1 MNYNHINLRST
12 QPVCEAIWTLLANT
26 AYVRD
31 PWKGPVE
38 QGRAFVCELRVASS
52 ATQLCI
58 DEIIAVLHNTRE
70 RGVIEMILEAEQCQW
85 SYAVQISRNGMAK
98 ELSTEPTF
106 DCDALH
112 ADALNPGGFWSALK
126 RQNQWAREEL
136 DSISRLTNTPRS
148 QILSSLGFAP
158 KTITKH

>member
-1 MNYNHINLRST
+1 MNYNHINLRSA
-12 QPVCEAIWTLLANT
+12 QPVCEAIWTLLADT

-52 ATQLCI
+52 ATQFCI

-85 SYAVQISRNGMAK
+85 SYAVQIRRDGMAK
-98 ELSTEPTF
+98 ELPTEPTF
-106 DCDALH
+106 DCDDLR
-112 ADALNPGGFWSALK
+112 ADALNLGGFWSALK
-126 RQNQWAREEL
+126 RQNQWARGEL
-136 DSISRLTNTPRS
+136 DSISHLTNSPRL
-148 QILSSLGFAP
+148 QIVKSLNFDP
-158 KTITKH
+158 KTTTKH